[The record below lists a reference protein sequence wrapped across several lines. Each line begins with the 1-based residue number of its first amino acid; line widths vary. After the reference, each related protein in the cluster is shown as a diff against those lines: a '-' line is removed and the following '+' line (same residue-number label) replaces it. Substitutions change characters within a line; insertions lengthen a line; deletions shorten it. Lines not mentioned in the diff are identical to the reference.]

1 MPVEVHVVSQDEFD
15 DWTASKRGAA
25 AADAALAAQELSVDD
40 LMARGADIYNASCL
54 ACHGAKGE
62 GGLGNAIA
70 GSAIAMGGVDSHL
83 NVIVNGVAGTAMQ
96 AFGAQLS
103 DVDVA
108 AVTTYQRNAFGNNT
122 GDVVQAS
129 DVVSYKEG

>member
-1 MPVEVHVVSQDEFD
+1 
-15 DWTASKRGAA
+15 
-25 AADAALAAQELSVDD
+25 
-40 LMARGADIYNASCL
+40 
-54 ACHGAKGE
+54 
-62 GGLGNAIA
+62 
-70 GSAIAMGGVDSHL
+70 
-83 NVIVNGVAGTAMQ
+83 VNGVAGTAMQ